1 MLEGMK
7 IETINLLIQDKS
19 VIGTVFGSVFGTIVG
34 TLLGF
39 ILNQWTRTGK
49 LKIYIYDFKE
59 RCFINARQSNQED
72 RETSYVKDST
82 NRLDCR
88 FSVDI
93 YNGSLDVRVMRE
105 LKLVFQSKVKD
116 DYIITAYDIDRTS
129 FDGVGVKYREV
140 KPVNIQP
147 KGIITL
153 RLFNDVNINDY
164 DFTDIK
170 RIYIQYRNEKNKV
183 KRIIVKK
190 FVK

>member
-105 LKLVFQSKVKD
+105 LKLVFQSKGKD

-140 KPVNIQP
+140 KPVNIKP
-147 KGIITL
+147 KGITTL

>member
-82 NRLDCR
+82 NRLD
-88 FSVDI
+88 
-93 YNGSLDVRVMRE
+93 
-105 LKLVFQSKVKD
+105 
-116 DYIITAYDIDRTS
+116 
-129 FDGVGVKYREV
+129 
-140 KPVNIQP
+140 
-147 KGIITL
+147 
-153 RLFNDVNINDY
+153 
-164 DFTDIK
+164 
-170 RIYIQYRNEKNKV
+170 
-183 KRIIVKK
+183 
-190 FVK
+190 